1 MGGEYSANGQIKK
14 VLENMV
20 KNLKRKRLLQ

>member
-1 MGGEYSANGQIKK
+1 MGGEYSKNGEMKK

-20 KNLKRKRLLQ
+20 KNLKRKRLLH